1 MTTNDKPVEVVHVSC
16 EICMKEV
23 PLNEAINPETADYIV
38 HFCGLECYEQW
49 KSQDEK
55 SDEQVKNSGS

>member
-1 MTTNDKPVEVVHVSC
+1 MTTSKKSVAKELISC

-23 PLNEAINPETADYIV
+23 PLNEAVNPETEDYVV

-55 SDEQVKNSGS
+55 AAEQGSKSGA